1 MTPPPSFPKYWLIYP
16 ERKRLSLQQQ
26 AHSMLTFSLIFLKQ
40 NFTSLIW
47 KHTSR
52 LLLPPDCHANV
63 ILLKQLFWKCHTQ
76 KSDCGLWKLLTNF
89 HSHHQQLSS
98 ELKVSTVNSR
108 MIRSVSLVQENQL
121 VELKR
126 MCSRLWLLPVFVTG
140 SSGKATAKSEP
151 LTCFCFWS
159 FHMATCSLMCQRN
172 RNECLNADQFFQAWS
187 SFLVR
192 VCEVVFLCLCVHAA
206 HFYPALSFRQR
217 KNYEVAKTG

>member
-108 MIRSVSLVQENQL
+108 MIRSVSLVQERAEKD
-121 VELKR
+121 VFT
-126 MCSRLWLLPVFVTG
+126 PVT
-140 SSGKATAKSEP
+140 S
-151 LTCFCFWS
+151 TCVCYWKQWQGYS
-159 FHMATCSLMCQRN
+159 KKWAINL
-172 RNECLNADQFFQAWS
+172 
-187 SFLVR
+187 FL
-192 VCEVVFLCLCVHAA
+192 FLEFSHGHL
-206 HFYPALSFRQR
+206 
-217 KNYEVAKTG
+217 

>member
-1 MTPPPSFPKYWLIYP
+1 MHNDPPDSSSVNQHAPLIVLLFHLFLTRALPFFISTDNCWGCSMTPPPSFPKYWLIYP

-40 NFTSLIW
+40 HFTSLIW

-121 VELKR
+121 V
-126 MCSRLWLLPVFVTG
+126 
-140 SSGKATAKSEP
+140 KS
-151 LTCFCFWS
+151 WKG
-159 FHMATCSLMCQRN
+159 
-172 RNECLNADQFFQAWS
+172 
-187 SFLVR
+187 
-192 VCEVVFLCLCVHAA
+192 CVHTCD
-206 HFYPALSFRQR
+206 FYLRLLLEA
-217 KNYEVAKTG
+217 VARLQQKVSH